1 MGLDFHSPLKILMNL
16 DNDLYAAALSCLLIT
31 DPEEKI
37 SLAPKLQQAWLAG
50 ELIRSPHAESV
61 QKIETPGRPTRPEL
75 VLPKQMKQ
83 RKLHHLEGR
92 IALLHAVAHIEFNAI
107 NLALDAV
114 YRFRE
119 MPDAYYNDWL
129 QVAAEEAYHF
139 VLVRTRL
146 RELGADYGDLPAHN
160 GLWEHALK
168 TDHDVL
174 VRMALVPRVLE
185 ARGLDVTPPMMA
197 RLQEVGDTRTAE
209 VLAIILRDEV
219 GHVRM
224 GSHWYR
230 YCCEL
235 RGLEPE
241 STFRQLLRE
250 VLQAPVRG
258 PFYTEG
264 RLQAGFSVSEL
275 EQLQQLEEN
284 WLAEISI

>member
-1 MGLDFHSPLKILMNL
+1 MGLDFHSPLEILMNL

-119 MPDAYYNDWL
+119 MPGAYYSNWL

-139 VLVRTRL
+139 ALVRTRL

-275 EQLQQLEEN
+275 AQLQQLEAN

>member
-1 MGLDFHSPLKILMNL
+1 MPDL
-16 DNDLYAAALSCLLIT
+16 DNDLYTATLNCLLAT
-31 DPEEKI
+31 DPEQKL
-37 SLAPKLQQAWLAG
+37 SLVPKLQQAWLAG
-50 ELIRSPHAESV
+50 VLMRSDQAAPA
-61 QKIETPGRPTRPEL
+61 QKIAIPGRPAKPEL

-119 MPDAYYNDWL
+119 MPAAYYSDWL
-129 QVAAEEAYHF
+129 QVATEEAYHF
-139 VLVRTRL
+139 ALVRTRL

-168 TDHDVL
+168 TDQDVL

-185 ARGLDVTPPMMA
+185 ARGLDVTPPMME
-197 RLQEVGDTRTAE
+197 RLREVGDNATAE

-224 GSHWYR
+224 GSYWYR
-230 YCCEL
+230 YCCDL

-264 RLQAGFSVSEL
+264 RLQAGFSAEEL
-275 EQLQQLEEN
+275 VQLKSLEAN
-284 WLAEISI
+284 WLSEISI

>member
-1 MGLDFHSPLKILMNL
+1 MSELTT
-16 DNDLYAAALSCLLIT
+16 DLYSAAYQCLLST
-31 DPEEKI
+31 EPDTKI
-37 SLAPKLQQAWLAG
+37 RLVPQLQAAWLAG
-50 ELIRSPHAESV
+50 ELKRSEQAANPEKV
-61 QKIETPGRPTRPEL
+61 LVPGRPAKPEL

-83 RKLHHLEGR
+83 RKLHSPEGR

-119 MPDAYYNDWL
+119 MPDNYYRDWL

-139 VLVRTRL
+139 DLVRTRL

-185 ARGLDVTPPMMA
+185 ARGLDVTPPMME
-197 RLQEVGDTRTAE
+197 RLREVGDATTAD

-224 GSHWYR
+224 GSYWYR

-241 STFRQLLRE
+241 ATFRQLLRE

-258 PFYTEG
+258 PLYTEG
-264 RLQAGFSVSEL
+264 RLQAGFSAEEL
-275 EQLQQLEEN
+275 EQLKSLEEN

>member
-1 MGLDFHSPLKILMNL
+1 MPKLA
-16 DNDLYAAALSCLLIT
+16 NDLYIAALNCLLIT
-31 DPEEKI
+31 NPDEKL

-50 ELIRSPHAESV
+50 ELVRPAQTEAPE
-61 QKIETPGRPTRPEL
+61 KITVPGRPAKPEL

-119 MPDAYYNDWL
+119 MPDAYYSDWL

-139 VLVRTRL
+139 NLVRSRL

-185 ARGLDVTPPMMA
+185 ARGLDVTPPMME
-197 RLQEVGDTRTAE
+197 RLQEVGDTATAE

-235 RGLEPE
+235 RGLDPE

-264 RLQAGFSVSEL
+264 RLQAGFSANEL
-275 EQLQQLEEN
+275 AQLQQLEEN
-284 WLAEISI
+284 WLAEISV

>member
-1 MGLDFHSPLKILMNL
+1 
-16 DNDLYAAALSCLLIT
+16 
-31 DPEEKI
+31 
-37 SLAPKLQQAWLAG
+37 LQQAWLAG
-50 ELIRSPHAESV
+50 ELQRSAQALPA
-61 QKIETPGRPTRPEL
+61 QKIEIPGRPAKPVL

-119 MPDAYYNDWL
+119 MPEAYYSDWL

-139 VLVRTRL
+139 ALVRTRL

-185 ARGLDVTPPMMA
+185 ARGLDVTPPMME
-197 RLQEVGDTRTAE
+197 RLREVGDEATAD

-235 RGLEPE
+235 RGVEPE

-258 PFYTEG
+258 PFYREG
-264 RLQAGFSVSEL
+264 RLQAGFSAEEL
-275 EQLQQLEEN
+275 EQLKSLEDN
-284 WLAEISI
+284 WLAEISV

>member
-1 MGLDFHSPLKILMNL
+1 MPNL
-16 DNDLYAAALSCLLIT
+16 DKNLYTAALSCLLST
-31 DPEEKI
+31 DPDEKI
-37 SLAPKLQQAWLAG
+37 RLASQLQQAWLAG
-50 ELIRSPHAESV
+50 ELVRPIYPDTA
-61 QKIETPGRPTRPEL
+61 QKIAVPGRPNKPEL

-119 MPDAYYNDWL
+119 MPDTYYRDWL

-139 VLVRTRL
+139 NLVRSRL

-185 ARGLDVTPPMMA
+185 ARGLDVTPPMME
-197 RLQEVGDTRTAE
+197 RLQEVGDTATAA

-235 RGLEPE
+235 QGLEPE

-258 PFYTEG
+258 PFYTAG
-264 RLQAGFSVSEL
+264 RLQAGFSANEL
-275 EQLQQLEEN
+275 EQLQQLEDN

>member
-1 MGLDFHSPLKILMNL
+1 MSSLSSNL
-16 DNDLYAAALSCLLIT
+16 YVTVLQALLETNPDQKVLAAKQIY
-31 DPEEKI
+31 
-37 SLAPKLQQAWLAG
+37 QAWQTG
-50 ELIRSPHAESV
+50 ELVREATAEPV
-61 QKIETPGRPTRPEL
+61 QKILIPGRPAKPEL
-75 VLPKQMKQ
+75 VLPKQMRQ
-83 RKLHHLEGR
+83 RKLHTLEGR

-114 YRFRE
+114 YRFRD
-119 MPDAYYNDWL
+119 MPDAYYQDWL

-139 VLVRTRL
+139 DLVRARL
-146 RELGADYGDLPAHN
+146 RDLGADYGDLPAHN

-174 VRMALVPRVLE
+174 MRMALVPRVLE
-185 ARGLDVTPPMMA
+185 ARGLDVTPPMME
-197 RLQEVGDTRTAE
+197 RLREVGDDTTAD
-209 VLAIILRDEV
+209 VLAIILRDEL

-241 STFRQLLRE
+241 ATFRRLLKE

-264 RLQAGFSVSEL
+264 RLQAGFSQAEL
-275 EQLQQLEEN
+275 DQLKLLEEN
-284 WLAEISI
+284 WLAEISL

>member
-1 MGLDFHSPLKILMNL
+1 MLLPT
-16 DNDLYAAALSCLLIT
+16 NDLYLASLDCLLAT
-31 DPEEKI
+31 SPEQKI

-50 ELIRSPHAESV
+50 DLLRSDQSAV
-61 QKIETPGRPTRPEL
+61 QTIVNPGRPAKPEL

-114 YRFRE
+114 YRFRDL
-119 MPDAYYNDWL
+119 PDAYYSDWL

-139 VLVRTRL
+139 QLVRHRL

-197 RLQEVGDTRTAE
+197 RLREVGDEATAE
-209 VLAIILRDEV
+209 VLAIILRDEL

-224 GSHWYR
+224 GSYWYR

-264 RLQAGFSVSEL
+264 RLQAGFSHEEL
-275 EQLQQLEEN
+275 EQLKSLEEN
-284 WLAEISI
+284 WLADISV

>member
-1 MGLDFHSPLKILMNL
+1 MPKLNL
-16 DNDLYAAALSCLLIT
+16 AQDLYAATLSCLLVT
-31 DPEEKI
+31 DPDEKI
-37 SLAPKLQQAWLAG
+37 HGVPQLQQAWLAG
-50 ELIRSPHAESV
+50 ELLRSEQGV
-61 QKIETPGRPTRPEL
+61 VEKITRPGRPAKPEL

-83 RKLHHLEGR
+83 RKLQYLDGR

-139 VLVRTRL
+139 TLVRARL

-168 TDHDVL
+168 TDQDVL

-197 RLQEVGDTRTAE
+197 RLREVGDEVTAE

-219 GHVRM
+219 GHVRI

-241 STFRQLLRE
+241 ATFRQLLRE

-264 RLQAGFSVSEL
+264 RLQAGFSHEEL
-275 EQLQQLEEN
+275 VQLKSLEDN
-284 WLAEISI
+284 WLAEIRV

>member
-1 MGLDFHSPLKILMNL
+1 MPNL
-16 DNDLYAAALSCLLIT
+16 NHDLYAAALRCLLAT
-31 DPEEKI
+31 DPEQKI
-37 SLAPKLQQAWLAG
+37 RLAPQLQQAWLAG
-50 ELIRSPHAESV
+50 ELQRSAQALPA
-61 QKIETPGRPTRPEL
+61 QKIEIPGRPAKPVL

-83 RKLHHLEGR
+83 RKLQHVEGR

-119 MPDAYYNDWL
+119 MPEAYYSDWL

-139 VLVRTRL
+139 ALVRTRL

-185 ARGLDVTPPMMA
+185 ARGLDVTPPMME
-197 RLQEVGDTRTAE
+197 RLREVGDEATAD

-235 RGLEPE
+235 RGVEPE

-258 PFYTEG
+258 PLYREG
-264 RLQAGFSVSEL
+264 RLQAGFSTEEL
-275 EQLQQLEEN
+275 EQLKSLEDN
-284 WLAEISI
+284 WLAEISV

>member
-1 MGLDFHSPLKILMNL
+1 MPNL
-16 DNDLYAAALSCLLIT
+16 TNDLYAAALSCLLST
-31 DPEEKI
+31 HPDEKI
-37 SLAPKLQQAWLAG
+37 SLVPQLQQAWLVG
-50 ELIRSPHAESV
+50 KLIRPTHPDPA
-61 QKIETPGRPTRPEL
+61 QKIAVPGRPAKPEL

-119 MPDAYYNDWL
+119 MPDAYYRDWL

-139 VLVRTRL
+139 TLVRTRL

-185 ARGLDVTPPMMA
+185 ARGLDVTPPMME
-197 RLQEVGDTRTAE
+197 RLNEVGDSATAE
-209 VLAIILRDEV
+209 ILAIILRDEV

-224 GSHWYR
+224 GSYWYR

-235 RGLEPE
+235 RSLEPE

-250 VLQAPVRG
+250 VLQAPVRS

-264 RLQAGFSVSEL
+264 RLQAGFSASEL
-275 EQLQQLEEN
+275 EQLQRLEDN
-284 WLAEISI
+284 WLAEISV

>member
-1 MGLDFHSPLKILMNL
+1 MSELTT
-16 DNDLYAAALSCLLIT
+16 DLYSAVYTCLLIAEP
-31 DPEEKI
+31 DAKI
-37 SLAPKLQQAWLAG
+37 RVVPQLQAAWLAG
-50 ELIRSPHAESV
+50 ELKRSEQAANPEKV
-61 QKIETPGRPTRPEL
+61 LVPGRPTKPEL

-83 RKLHHLEGR
+83 RKLHNLDGR

-119 MPDAYYNDWL
+119 MPDDYYRDWL

-139 VLVRTRL
+139 DLVRTRL

-185 ARGLDVTPPMMA
+185 ARGLDVTPPMME
-197 RLQEVGDTRTAE
+197 RLREVGDATTAD

-224 GSHWYR
+224 GSYWYR

-241 STFRQLLRE
+241 ATFRQLLRE

-258 PFYTEG
+258 PLYTEG
-264 RLQAGFSVSEL
+264 RLQAGFSAEEL
-275 EQLQQLEEN
+275 EQLKSLEEN
-284 WLAEISI
+284 WLAEISV

>member
-1 MGLDFHSPLKILMNL
+1 MFNL
-16 DNDLYAAALSCLLIT
+16 NNDLYAAALSCLLST
-31 DPEEKI
+31 DPEQKI
-37 SLAPKLQQAWLAG
+37 SQVPQLQQAWLAG
-50 ELIRSPHAESV
+50 DLVRSSQVQAP
-61 QKIETPGRPTRPEL
+61 QKIETPGRPAKPEL

-83 RKLHHLEGR
+83 RKLHHVEGR

-119 MPDAYYNDWL
+119 MPDAYYSDWL

-139 VLVRTRL
+139 ALVRARL

-185 ARGLDVTPPMMA
+185 ARGLDVTPLMMA
-197 RLQEVGDTRTAE
+197 RLREVGDQATAD

-230 YCCEL
+230 YCCEQ
-235 RGLEPE
+235 RELEPE

-264 RLQAGFSVSEL
+264 RLQAGFSTTEL
-275 EQLQQLEEN
+275 EQLQQLEAN
-284 WLAEISI
+284 WLAEISV